1 VTDHQNAIRTMLGSQ
16 GTRNYLLVFEDDA
29 EIRPTG
35 GGLPGSLAVLTA
47 DHGRIGFTTFE
58 PDSFL
63 VGLPSS
69 DLNLGPD
76 FDDLYQGARTHFQDA
91 NASPH
96 FPYAAEYWAQ
106 IWARKTGTPING
118 VLSLDPTTLSYLL
131 RASGPVT
138 TPDGTEATAGN
149 VVALTQRTLFHKFPT
164 KAQSAARRQ
173 FLVGLSKA
181 IANHLLDLR
190 SGFGA
195 FAHALTRPVDQHRL
209 LFWSRDPGVE
219 SWVASGQLGGT
230 MPDDDRPYVAV
241 TLNND
246 SQSKLDYY
254 LHASFDYTS
263 TCQGSVRNVTAT
275 VTLHNDAPANLPQ
288 YVLGQS
294 ASGNENLYVGVYA
307 SQGAKFGKVT
317 DHGRLPFNIRGT
329 DRGHPVYLVYATV
342 RRDESDVIVYHWT
355 EPARAGALDVRD
367 QPMINPMV
375 THVEYQPCTAR

>member
-1 VTDHQNAIRTMLGSQ
+1 
-16 GTRNYLLVFEDDA
+16 
-29 EIRPTG
+29 
-35 GGLPGSLAVLTA
+35 
-47 DHGRIGFTTFE
+47 
-58 PDSFL
+58 
-63 VGLPSS
+63 
-69 DLNLGPD
+69 
-76 FDDLYQGARTHFQDA
+76 
-91 NASPH
+91 
-96 FPYAAEYWAQ
+96 
-106 IWARKTGTPING
+106 
-118 VLSLDPTTLSYLL
+118 
-131 RASGPVT
+131 
-138 TPDGTEATAGN
+138 
-149 VVALTQRTLFHKFPT
+149 
-164 KAQSAARRQ
+164 
-173 FLVGLSKA
+173 VGLSKA